1 MPSGPP
7 PATPPPARGVTF
19 GPVVTAPL
27 PPSPIPGP
35 PASPCD
41 FYGQKGGR
49 PEEPSKLVH
58 SLPVLSVTEG
68 NADASVVTGDWL
80 ARIGPIMRSMSP
92 GAPLWWQKTLEV
104 ANGFY
109 QQWLHA
115 DPLQRLGVKTEA
127 IGYTWDQGTHAL
139 VEERA
144 AVLLLQALPPEMQ
157 SEAVSIRALSSSA
170 LLFLLMSRFQPGGG
184 SEKSMI
190 LSFLTQPTVEGS
202 PGIVANHTAL
212 RKWERLYRRCKEL
225 GLQAPDPTLLV
236 RALDSLA
243 RVINNKS
250 PQAVFRLSTFRHTS
264 HLDVVPN
271 EGTVLQ
277 YAQLLVAE
285 LETLMLSLSE
295 GKHQRVAALNGAQ
308 KGGEPQEG
316 GGKGK
321 PNLKGKP
328 NGKAAVGDKEPCK
341 FFSQPNGCRYGPHC
355 VNYHPRLEPSDGRCF
370 ACGSSKHSQADCP
383 RKEAPELN
391 PRQKGKGGGKGQ
403 SAGEETSTT
412 GQSSKKASSVAPVPN
427 PKPKAAAVTVEGP
440 SAPRVSALGT
450 AALMGLLDG
459 GATHALRSATEK
471 EWSEARPI
479 SVHLATGQAQLK
491 VNKLGTLLTLDPN
504 QQPILPLGLA
514 VEQLGLR
521 VNWVG
526 DLCRIVHPRRGRLKV
541 HLRDGCPEIAY
552 DLCLEL
558 IRELE
563 LSKSSAYVQALQGVR
578 LASQTQL
585 REVLTSQ
592 HDESWPKQVEGL
604 KRWFQATYPDVPQ
617 RIAEMI
623 FTLPE
628 YAAECPFNR
637 HIRKRLKRG
646 GVLLHFCSGSQ
657 TWSHQSF
664 AYTLNLD
671 LEKGCDLNH
680 SGVFLCLLEAA
691 IHDGFDALLGGPPCR
706 TLSRLRSL
714 VGDNGPNVCR
724 SRTGCERFG
733 LEDLTAE
740 QAFQVDLDT
749 ALIFQFMVLAE
760 VMQAVKQIRGRKPG
774 YVLAEHPADPAT
786 YVSARNSTLVESDV
800 RDEYPSIWVWPEVE
814 AWVARLSLHMVR
826 CDQGALGGSA
836 VKPTVLVTT
845 SSWLWEQ
852 LHGVVVPLDQ
862 LWTVF
867 RGDDLRSRIATSKS
881 HAKWAP
887 GMVQVI
893 KESLTCW
900 SKSEDP
906 YEDDANRLKALRT
919 LVGENLAP
927 EEVGLASATDSSS
940 EGDVPRVARASV
952 GDKKEWISHCL
963 RGHIP
968 WRRDCLA
975 CVQSAA
981 FQRPHRRQR
990 HPKILN
996 LCADLAGPYVRGED
1010 STIKHPKHLMIAVY
1024 AFPLFEVSSEE
1035 EPEEERGYDI
1045 PETWVDEEVQDEGS
1059 GVGGGVDPEEG
1070 DSEPVE
1076 ASCKE
1081 KELLKKDQDKWD
1093 EIIKACKQKYRT
1105 VTLTFVEILPDK
1117 QASTVVSALSRVYC
1131 RLKSQG
1137 FPILGLHTDR
1147 GGEFVNK
1154 SVRVWAE
1161 SRNLLRSTTQPEAPS
1176 SNGRCERA
1184 LGLVKRGIRALLHA
1198 HGLAPTFWPHCARYV
1213 GESMLRAALKR
1224 IGQPVSPMKPFYAKA
1239 MIRARTWAD
1248 TKWSSR
1254 ALEGRIVSPS
1264 PEVSRGWILR
1274 AENKGQIFFYASTLI
1289 YTSLRDPEEP
1299 PQLEGKPDP
1308 KEFAEVIQPM
1318 NKVPSLPEDGLT
1330 VDASTL
1336 PEALGGTSKDDVSG
1350 FPSPKWAPPVRRVPS
1365 KSRGTLETGEQVES
1379 PVLDPGGPREPSGY
1393 APEGGGQF
1401 PSAVEAAVPLPEDP
1415 VGPRRTR
1422 ISGKTTVA
1430 ALKQDVVRD
1439 DLVSALCLPTVNPR
1453 VCALRVPRSLPGGG
1467 GSSVFA
1473 SSTEHSRA
1481 DNALDCSC
1489 QDRDCQV
1496 CKLKFVSVGSLP
1508 SASDDDLVIAQASVC
1523 GRQLLE
1529 DHGEADP
1536 ALRPSAVCQAVGNLD
1551 SDLPRCCSL
1560 EIPPEGDV
1568 VSERRWYHSLPE
1580 DPAECCDSEG
1590 EDLEPENRNGLE
1602 GAICSLDGE
1611 RSRLLAVIRDEET
1624 ALKHEIARGEG
1635 EGTVAAL
1642 KASYN
1647 LLHEVEG
1654 QLVFLQDEQAG
1665 CLLPRVAVM
1674 SASDDQPEVTPEVLH
1689 THAVA
1694 LEEVL
1699 RDLESWKPSMK
1710 DELGSLLEAHNAISP
1725 ITYDEVK
1732 KLEESG
1738 VNVLWVPS
1746 KIVATIKAGTGRKKI
1761 RLVACGNFLS
1771 REKTRKSPTLSRTD
1785 VFTSSLDSLSL
1796 RLQLAMASSR
1806 KWVLT
1811 SVDVKTAFLT
1821 APIGG
1826 GRQLRTIVVKPA
1838 RVLVEAGL
1846 VAPGQLFKVEKAL
1859 YGLHQSP
1866 RDWSISRDTKL
1877 CALTWSVN
1885 GETRRLVQS
1894 KCDCS
1899 IWFIRRVVQDVV
1911 VTNEPPI
1918 GALGV
1923 YVDDL
1928 LLTSEESETD
1938 ALLRAIRSL
1947 WTCSEEQRSTKGRV
1961 IFCGLEID
1969 QNPETKELEIHQS
1982 SYIRALEARHGPL
1995 RSAVLPM
2002 FKDEDEE
2009 EETSLDMIREAQG
2022 LAGELTWISCRS
2034 RPDVSF
2040 SVSKI
2045 ARMLSKRPSAAIK
2058 AAKQVIGYLL
2068 HTRAYC
2074 LRYGG
2079 PTDPELEGH
2088 LLRKRGMEVVET
2100 FTDASF
2106 GVESG
2111 RSQSGVVV
2119 AVGGC
2124 VVGWLSLTQPFTTLS
2139 TCESELIAACEGL
2152 TLTQA
2157 LLPLWAEM
2165 LGSTPAWYAYTD
2177 SVACAAVLIYPSGN
2191 WRTKHLRLRSKVYQE
2206 LVEAEELAIAH
2217 VPGRFQLADA
2227 LTKPLTRVRMLE
2239 LLKFAGMSNLDNEG
2253 GGQSSRTGAATPL
2266 LKVLLVGCLVGQAQ
2280 AQPEYRL
2287 AGDMDSFLW
2296 FIFTVLVV
2304 VGGLIGL
2311 YLQDR
2316 RHQAR
2321 LQELREMSAQALRE
2335 LDQAVS
2341 KRESASG
2348 GATHEEVSLCPSKAP
2363 SIAKSPP
2370 VLSKAAPPKSQAAS
2384 RSLRAVPVF
2393 GSGPCNAPPA
2403 NRPDPLTSQVGRP
2416 PVPKMVQPD
2425 HPNPSGTFGL
2435 GPPALPVPKMVQPDH
2450 PNPSGT
2456 FGLGPPALPVP
2467 KMVQPD
2473 HPNPSGTFGLGPPAL
2488 PVPKMVQ
2495 PDHPNPSGT
2504 FGLGPPALPPVPK
2517 TVQPGHTNPLR
2528 PYGLGPEPAT
2538 ASGAAASNTTHDA
2551 SGVVVST
2558 LVGQHHGFLNPQ
2570 AVVGFLES
2578 QIHQEMSAVN
2588 TPPLEDEDSLASS
2601 EDSLDTEESAH
2612 VGWHEPEFDFDPHD
2626 PYADLPSSERGRL
2639 DPDTYDPSHVNS
2651 EDFPATLRDVL
2662 SFEGLRILS
2671 SLGISP
2677 SAWGGWYATS
2687 QSFRWAVK
2695 YAHEDLV
2702 ARMSRLH
2709 IFCGP
2714 SCSRYSRAN
2723 DADNLPEDG
2732 LFFSEEDDWKLEI
2745 HDFFRGNDEYA
2756 FQNVERAYHFWQKIG
2771 GYTWQLDLDVVRD
2784 GLSMSEEH
2792 GLAMLAA
2799 GQPGA
2804 SSRDLRSRPRFPTCL
2819 GFYVDDV
2826 APDLTASSSQDMP
2839 MSDHDHAMAHA
2850 AFFLYQNN
2858 ITVDWEQ
2865 LSEAQQ
2871 DIYHSLVGAWLQG
2884 IHEVD

>member
-1 MPSGPP
+1 
-7 PATPPPARGVTF
+7 
-19 GPVVTAPL
+19 
-27 PPSPIPGP
+27 
-35 PASPCD
+35 
-41 FYGQKGGR
+41 
-49 PEEPSKLVH
+49 
-58 SLPVLSVTEG
+58 
-68 NADASVVTGDWL
+68 
-80 ARIGPIMRSMSP
+80 
-92 GAPLWWQKTLEV
+92 
-104 ANGFY
+104 
-109 QQWLHA
+109 
-115 DPLQRLGVKTEA
+115 
-127 IGYTWDQGTHAL
+127 
-139 VEERA
+139 
-144 AVLLLQALPPEMQ
+144 
-157 SEAVSIRALSSSA
+157 
-170 LLFLLMSRFQPGGG
+170 
-184 SEKSMI
+184 
-190 LSFLTQPTVEGS
+190 
-202 PGIVANHTAL
+202 
-212 RKWERLYRRCKEL
+212 
-225 GLQAPDPTLLV
+225 
-236 RALDSLA
+236 
-243 RVINNKS
+243 
-250 PQAVFRLSTFRHTS
+250 
-264 HLDVVPN
+264 
-271 EGTVLQ
+271 
-277 YAQLLVAE
+277 
-285 LETLMLSLSE
+285 
-295 GKHQRVAALNGAQ
+295 
-308 KGGEPQEG
+308 
-316 GGKGK
+316 
-321 PNLKGKP
+321 
-328 NGKAAVGDKEPCK
+328 
-341 FFSQPNGCRYGPHC
+341 
-355 VNYHPRLEPSDGRCF
+355 
-370 ACGSSKHSQADCP
+370 
-383 RKEAPELN
+383 
-391 PRQKGKGGGKGQ
+391 
-403 SAGEETSTT
+403 
-412 GQSSKKASSVAPVPN
+412 
-427 PKPKAAAVTVEGP
+427 
-440 SAPRVSALGT
+440 
-450 AALMGLLDG
+450 
-459 GATHALRSATEK
+459 
-471 EWSEARPI
+471 
-479 SVHLATGQAQLK
+479 
-491 VNKLGTLLTLDPN
+491 
-504 QQPILPLGLA
+504 
-514 VEQLGLR
+514 
-521 VNWVG
+521 
-526 DLCRIVHPRRGRLKV
+526 
-541 HLRDGCPEIAY
+541 
-552 DLCLEL
+552 
-558 IRELE
+558 
-563 LSKSSAYVQALQGVR
+563 
-578 LASQTQL
+578 
-585 REVLTSQ
+585 
-592 HDESWPKQVEGL
+592 
-604 KRWFQATYPDVPQ
+604 
-617 RIAEMI
+617 
-623 FTLPE
+623 
-628 YAAECPFNR
+628 
-637 HIRKRLKRG
+637 
-646 GVLLHFCSGSQ
+646 
-657 TWSHQSF
+657 
-664 AYTLNLD
+664 
-671 LEKGCDLNH
+671 
-680 SGVFLCLLEAA
+680 
-691 IHDGFDALLGGPPCR
+691 
-706 TLSRLRSL
+706 
-714 VGDNGPNVCR
+714 
-724 SRTGCERFG
+724 
-733 LEDLTAE
+733 
-740 QAFQVDLDT
+740 
-749 ALIFQFMVLAE
+749 
-760 VMQAVKQIRGRKPG
+760 
-774 YVLAEHPADPAT
+774 
-786 YVSARNSTLVESDV
+786 
-800 RDEYPSIWVWPEVE
+800 
-814 AWVARLSLHMVR
+814 
-826 CDQGALGGSA
+826 
-836 VKPTVLVTT
+836 
-845 SSWLWEQ
+845 
-852 LHGVVVPLDQ
+852 
-862 LWTVF
+862 
-867 RGDDLRSRIATSKS
+867 
-881 HAKWAP
+881 
-887 GMVQVI
+887 
-893 KESLTCW
+893 
-900 SKSEDP
+900 
-906 YEDDANRLKALRT
+906 
-919 LVGENLAP
+919 
-927 EEVGLASATDSSS
+927 
-940 EGDVPRVARASV
+940 
-952 GDKKEWISHCL
+952 
-963 RGHIP
+963 
-968 WRRDCLA
+968 
-975 CVQSAA
+975 
-981 FQRPHRRQR
+981 
-990 HPKILN
+990 
-996 LCADLAGPYVRGED
+996 
-1010 STIKHPKHLMIAVY
+1010 
-1024 AFPLFEVSSEE
+1024 
-1035 EPEEERGYDI
+1035 
-1045 PETWVDEEVQDEGS
+1045 
-1059 GVGGGVDPEEG
+1059 
-1070 DSEPVE
+1070 
-1076 ASCKE
+1076 
-1081 KELLKKDQDKWD
+1081 
-1093 EIIKACKQKYRT
+1093 
-1105 VTLTFVEILPDK
+1105 
-1117 QASTVVSALSRVYC
+1117 
-1131 RLKSQG
+1131 
-1137 FPILGLHTDR
+1137 
-1147 GGEFVNK
+1147 
-1154 SVRVWAE
+1154 
-1161 SRNLLRSTTQPEAPS
+1161 
-1176 SNGRCERA
+1176 
-1184 LGLVKRGIRALLHA
+1184 
-1198 HGLAPTFWPHCARYV
+1198 
-1213 GESMLRAALKR
+1213 
-1224 IGQPVSPMKPFYAKA
+1224 
-1239 MIRARTWAD
+1239 
-1248 TKWSSR
+1248 
-1254 ALEGRIVSPS
+1254 
-1264 PEVSRGWILR
+1264 
-1274 AENKGQIFFYASTLI
+1274 
-1289 YTSLRDPEEP
+1289 
-1299 PQLEGKPDP
+1299 
-1308 KEFAEVIQPM
+1308 
-1318 NKVPSLPEDGLT
+1318 
-1330 VDASTL
+1330 
-1336 PEALGGTSKDDVSG
+1336 
-1350 FPSPKWAPPVRRVPS
+1350 
-1365 KSRGTLETGEQVES
+1365 
-1379 PVLDPGGPREPSGY
+1379 
-1393 APEGGGQF
+1393 
-1401 PSAVEAAVPLPEDP
+1401 
-1415 VGPRRTR
+1415 
-1422 ISGKTTVA
+1422 
-1430 ALKQDVVRD
+1430 
-1439 DLVSALCLPTVNPR
+1439 
-1453 VCALRVPRSLPGGG
+1453 
-1467 GSSVFA
+1467 
-1473 SSTEHSRA
+1473 
-1481 DNALDCSC
+1481 
-1489 QDRDCQV
+1489 
-1496 CKLKFVSVGSLP
+1496 
-1508 SASDDDLVIAQASVC
+1508 
-1523 GRQLLE
+1523 
-1529 DHGEADP
+1529 
-1536 ALRPSAVCQAVGNLD
+1536 
-1551 SDLPRCCSL
+1551 
-1560 EIPPEGDV
+1560 
-1568 VSERRWYHSLPE
+1568 
-1580 DPAECCDSEG
+1580 
-1590 EDLEPENRNGLE
+1590 
-1602 GAICSLDGE
+1602 
-1611 RSRLLAVIRDEET
+1611 
-1624 ALKHEIARGEG
+1624 
-1635 EGTVAAL
+1635 
-1642 KASYN
+1642 
-1647 LLHEVEG
+1647 
-1654 QLVFLQDEQAG
+1654 
-1665 CLLPRVAVM
+1665 M

-2416 PVPKMVQPD
+2416 PAQ
-2425 HPNPSGTFGL
+2425 N
-2435 GPPALPVPKMVQPDH
+2435 LP
-2450 PNPSGT
+2450 
-2456 FGLGPPALPVP
+2456 LL
-2467 KMVQPD
+2467 
-2473 HPNPSGTFGLGPPAL
+2473 
-2488 PVPKMVQ
+2488 
-2495 PDHPNPSGT
+2495 
-2504 FGLGPPALPPVPK
+2504 
-2517 TVQPGHTNPLR
+2517 
-2528 PYGLGPEPAT
+2528 
-2538 ASGAAASNTTHDA
+2538 
-2551 SGVVVST
+2551 
-2558 LVGQHHGFLNPQ
+2558 Q